1 MYNGLTTAPIPFAPA
16 LLLGEGDKD
25 MGSEV
30 EPQKKG
36 GVFSFGL
43 DSHYLT
49 LINQQFILLISPS

>member
-1 MYNGLTTAPIPFAPA
+1 MDNGLTTAPIPFAPA
-16 LLLGEGDKD
+16 LLLGERGKD

-36 GVFSFGL
+36 GVFSVGL

-49 LINQQFILLISPS
+49 LINEQLILLDSSS